1 MEIKLEKFHRH
12 DFKLYYQLVG
22 NEKVMAMITERAIP
36 EEEAMKDFQLLIVNN
51 RLHPNF
57 GHFKILD
64 VNTNEYIGLA
74 KLEIKNLNDN
84 EVELG
89 YMLLPSYWG
98 KGIARKVSQQ
108 LLSDAKKQNSIHR
121 IFAIIDPNNIAS
133 RKILTSQGF
142 IHTAFK
148 DYDGLAGEILELKQ
162 SLI

>member
-51 RLHPNF
+51 RLHPKF

-98 KGIARKVSQQ
+98 KV
-108 LLSDAKKQNSIHR
+108 
-121 IFAIIDPNNIAS
+121 
-133 RKILTSQGF
+133 
-142 IHTAFK
+142 
-148 DYDGLAGEILELKQ
+148 
-162 SLI
+162 

>member
-1 MEIKLEKFHRH
+1 MEIKLEKFHMH
-12 DFKLYYQLVG
+12 DFNLYYQLVG

-36 EEEAMKDFQLLIVNN
+36 EEEAKKDFQLLIINN
-51 RLHPNF
+51 QLHPNF

-74 KLEIKNLNDN
+74 KLEIKNLNDS

-121 IFAIIDPNNIAS
+121 IFAIIDPQNIAS

-142 IHTAFK
+142 VHTEFK